1 MESGL
6 IPAFFLSSAGSVRH
20 FWLYTMKTATMVK
33 VRQLLE
39 PVLNDLGFELVE
51 LQLRTEQ
58 IGLVLRLIIYK
69 EGGIGLDDCSKV
81 SRTIGHL
88 LEVEDP
94 IGKAYH
100 LEVSSPGLDRPL
112 TTERD
117 FARNIGQKVEV
128 KFKAGEITRNV
139 IGCIAG
145 VNEIMVTI
153 TLDGAPE
160 QIALT
165 DIVKAM
171 LLIEF
176 GSGKAL
182 V

>member
-1 MESGL
+1 ME
-6 IPAFFLSSAGSVRH
+6 
-20 FWLYTMKTATMVK
+20 TATMAR
-33 VRQLLE
+33 VRQLVE
-39 PVLNDLGFELVE
+39 PVLTELGYELVE
-51 LQLRTEQ
+51 LQLRNEQ
-58 IGLVLRLIIYK
+58 IGLVLRLIIHK
-69 EGGIGLDDCSKV
+69 EGGISLEDCSNT
-81 SRTIGHL
+81 SRTVGHL

-112 TTERD
+112 TTDRD
-117 FARNIGQKVEV
+117 FARNMGQKVEI
-128 KFKAGEITRNV
+128 KFRLGEATRNI
-139 IGCIAG
+139 IGRLAG

-153 TLDGAPE
+153 TVDGAPE

-165 DIVKAM
+165 DIVKAK
-171 LLIEF
+171 LVIEF